1 MKLKRKIA
9 TLLILA
15 TLSTTFVA
23 CDKNSSSNLENTPP
37 DYNNSITKEDES
49 TLKNENNATN
59 ETENVTTTTEPEPE
73 PKTYTVDLVAVGDN
87 LIHTGIISAGKNSD
101 GTYNYDF
108 MYENITKEIS
118 QADIKIINQETMFVE
133 DPSQYSGYPT
143 FGSPYQ
149 IGDAIIKAGFN
160 VVTHATNHTYDKGAT
175 GVLNTTSYWKKHP
188 EVLMTGVYDSQESHD
203 TISIM
208 EVNNI
213 KIAFLNYTY
222 GLNGLRVPEDKKYF
236 VNTLYDEDKIK
247 SDLTKAN
254 ELADFV
260 IVLPHWGTEYVYEPT
275 EYQISWARVF
285 VENGADLI
293 IGTHPHVVEPLD
305 FILKEDGTEVPCY
318 FSLGNYISAQD
329 QVPRML
335 GAMAK
340 VTIEMTEGQ
349 DAKIISATMEP
360 TVTHISSDRKIY
372 TTYMLKDYTEELA
385 SDHYLNKKGRKVSIN
400 ILQELYDSI
409 ILK

>member
-1 MKLKRKIA
+1 MKLKKKLSILL
-9 TLLILA
+9 TLALTISMLA
-15 TLSTTFVA
+15 A
-23 CDKNSSSNLENTPP
+23 CGNNTNNNVENTPP
-37 DYNNSITKEDES
+37 DLNSTIMSGDETTS
-49 TLKNENNATN
+49 KD
-59 ETENVTTTTEPEPE
+59 ETQNVEPTETPTPTPEPEPE
-73 PKTYTVDLVAVGDN
+73 TYTVELIAVGDN

-108 MYENITKEIS
+108 MYENILNEIS
-118 QADIKIINQETMFVE
+118 DADVKIINQETMFVK
-133 DPSQYSGYPT
+133 DRSQYSGYPT
-143 FGSPYQ
+143 FGSPYE
-149 IGDAIIKAGFN
+149 IGDAIINAGFN
-160 VVTHATNHTYDKGAT
+160 VVTHATNHSYDKGET
-175 GVLNTTSYWKKHP
+175 GILNTTSYWKEHP
-188 EVLMTGVYDSQESHD
+188 EVLMTGVYDSQEAYD

-222 GLNGLRVPEDKKYF
+222 GLNGLKVPADKKYY
-236 VNTLYDEDKIK
+236 VNTLYDEDKII
-247 SDLTKAN
+247 SDLQKAN

-260 IVLPHWGTEYVYEPT
+260 IVLPHWGSEYIYEPT

-293 IGTHPHVVEPLD
+293 IGAHPHVVEPLD
-305 FILKEDGTEVPCY
+305 YILKEDGTEVPCY
-318 FSLGNYISAQD
+318 YSLGNYISSQD
-329 QVPRML
+329 EVPRML

-349 DAKIISATMEP
+349 EAKIVSSTMEP
-360 TVTHISSDRKIY
+360 TVTHISSDRTIF

-385 SDHYLNKKGRKVSIN
+385 SEHYLNTKGKKLTIER
-400 ILQELYDSI
+400 LQDLYDSI